1 MKKNSDAKALIRQ
14 MAQDAKS
21 RMLNGK
27 YGDRFENQALKR
39 SIDKNNNIKLYVS
52 KKPDISISII
62 HDNKEEEFKNKVYEL
77 LNSNEDII
85 NPIYKLIDKNA
96 FENLT
101 EIEKEKTILEI
112 SERYVNLKNK
122 YYSTY

>member
-21 RMLNGK
+21 RMLQRK

-39 SIDKNNNIKLYVS
+39 CIDKNNNIKLYVS

-62 HDNKEEEFKNKVYEL
+62 ENDKDEEFKNKVFEL
-77 LNSNEDII
+77 LNNNEDVI
-85 NPIYKLIDKNA
+85 NPIYKLIDKNT
-96 FENLT
+96 FDSMT
-101 EIEKEKTILEI
+101 EFEKERTILEI
-112 SERYVNLKNK
+112 SERYVNLKNQ

>member
-21 RMLNGK
+21 RMLQRK

-39 SIDKNNNIKLYVS
+39 CIDKNTNIKLYVS
-52 KKPDISISII
+52 KNPDISISII
-62 HDNKEEEFKNKVYEL
+62 ENDKDEEFKNKVFDL
-77 LNSNEDII
+77 LNNNEDVI
-85 NPIYKLIDKNA
+85 NPIYKLIDKNT
-96 FENLT
+96 FDSMT
-101 EIEKEKTILEI
+101 ELEKERTILEI
-112 SERYVNLKNK
+112 SERYVSLKNQ

>member
-21 RMLNGK
+21 RMLQRK

-39 SIDKNNNIKLYVS
+39 CIDK
-52 KKPDISISII
+52 D
-62 HDNKEEEFKNKVYEL
+62 EEFKNKVFEL
-77 LNSNEDII
+77 LNNNEDVI
-85 NPIYKLIDKNA
+85 NPIYKLIDKNT
-96 FENLT
+96 FDSMT
-101 EIEKEKTILEI
+101 ELEKERTILEI
-112 SERYVNLKNK
+112 SERYVNLKNQ